1 MEKTYSL
8 YTYQCGSLKIFG
20 NRSSR
25 AKYKSIAE
33 AVEDF
38 HKYNARLAKVTRY
51 DVVKTDPQVLLVEY
65 TDAYTSRII
74 GVLSS
79 TNIDTFNLI
88 G

>member
-8 YTYQCGSLKIFG
+8 YTYNCGSLKIFG

-25 AKYKSIAE
+25 AKYKSIDE
-33 AVEDF
+33 AIMDF
-38 HKYNARLAKVTRY
+38 RKYNDRLQKVTRY
-51 DVVKTDPQVLLVEY
+51 DVVKADPQVLLVEY
-65 TDAYTSRII
+65 TDVYTSRIV

-88 G
+88 

>member
-8 YTYQCGSLKIFG
+8 YTYNCGCLKIFG

-25 AKYKSIAE
+25 AKYKSIDE
-33 AVEDF
+33 AIMDF
-38 HKYNARLAKVTRY
+38 HKYNEKLLKVTRY
-51 DVVKTDPQVLLVEY
+51 DVVKADPQVLLVEY
-65 TDAYTSRII
+65 TDVYTSRII

-88 G
+88 